1 MSGSPSRLGVS
12 RDGAVTQRLDLTWCI
27 GQELVDQLRE
37 ELPIPSDTVGKSLEH
52 LPVEHVRHGTTL
64 TLDRADREGED
75 HLTVPGTIL
84 IADDDRVG
92 RKLLQRLLEDEGH
105 TVRVAA
111 DGREA
116 LELYAEDAPDVVL
129 LDILMP
135 ELDGIA
141 TLEQLK
147 TTTGA
152 EFVSVIMISAVDEI
166 DSVVRCIEIGAD
178 DYLTKPFNP
187 VLLRARINAGLA
199 KKRLHD
205 LERARVHDVFSRFL
219 PEHVVEDVLA
229 RTDDDLRLGGI
240 QTVGTVM
247 FTDLRGFTA
256 FTERR
261 SPELVIAALNRYF
274 DETSDAILEHG
285 GTLVA
290 YRGDGFL
297 AVFGAPIEVE
307 DHADRAL
314 ATAREM
320 VELRL
325 PRFNDWLRKSGFGEE
340 VRMGVGLNS
349 GPFMSGNVGSLRR
362 LEYTV
367 HGDTVNTASR
377 IEGLTKTV
385 GGPILLA
392 DSTFKALRAPPEDL
406 AHVGEFE
413 VRGRE
418 SAVSLWTVDGVSDA

>member
-1 MSGSPSRLGVS
+1 M
-12 RDGAVTQRLDLTWCI
+12 
-27 GQELVDQLRE
+27 
-37 ELPIPSDTVGKSLEH
+37 
-52 LPVEHVRHGTTL
+52 
-64 TLDRADREGED
+64 
-75 HLTVPGTIL
+75 PGTIL
-84 IADDDRVG
+84 IADDDNVG
-92 RKLLQRLLEDEGH
+92 RKLLQRLLERDGH
-105 TVRVAA
+105 EVRSAA
-111 DGREA
+111 NGREA
-116 LELYAEDAPDVVL
+116 LRLFAEEPCDVVL

-147 TTTGA
+147 ATPGA
-152 EFVSVIMISAVDEI
+152 EHVPVVMISAVDDTE
-166 DSVVRCIEIGAD
+166 SVVRCIEMGAD

-187 VLLRARINAGLA
+187 VILRARINAGLT

-219 PEHVVEDVLA
+219 PEHVVDDVLA

-240 QTVGTVM
+240 RTVGTVM

-290 YRGDGFL
+290 YRGDGFF
-297 AVFGAPIEVE
+297 AVFGAPIEIE

-320 VELRL
+320 VDVRL
-325 PRFNDWLRKSGFGEE
+325 PRFNQWLRESGFGEE
-340 VRMGVGLNS
+340 VKMGVGLAT

-377 IEGLTKTV
+377 IEGMTKTI
-385 GGPILLA
+385 GTPILFA
-392 DSTFKALRAPPEDL
+392 DSTFRALLAPSKSL
-406 AHVGEFE
+406 KHLGEFDL
-413 VRGRE
+413 RGRE
-418 SAVSLWTVDGVSDA
+418 STVSLWTVDGAAHT

>member
-1 MSGSPSRLGVS
+1 M
-12 RDGAVTQRLDLTWCI
+12 
-27 GQELVDQLRE
+27 
-37 ELPIPSDTVGKSLEH
+37 
-52 LPVEHVRHGTTL
+52 
-64 TLDRADREGED
+64 
-75 HLTVPGTIL
+75 PGTIL
-84 IADDDRVG
+84 IADDDNVG
-92 RKLLQRLLEDEGH
+92 RKLLRRLLEDDGH
-105 TVRVAA
+105 VVRTAA
-111 DGREA
+111 NGREA
-116 LELYAEDAPDVVL
+116 LELFTAETCDVVL

-141 TLEQLK
+141 TLEELK
-147 TTTGA
+147 ATPGA
-152 EFVSVIMISAVDEI
+152 EYVSVIMISAVDEI

-187 VLLRARINAGLA
+187 TLLRARINAGLA
-199 KKRLHD
+199 KKKLHD
-205 LERARVHDVFSRFL
+205 FERARVHDVFSRFL

-240 QTVGTVM
+240 RTVGTVM

-297 AVFGAPIEVE
+297 AVFGAPIEIE

-320 VELRL
+320 VDVRL
-325 PRFNDWLRKSGFGEE
+325 PRFNEWLRQNGFGEA
-340 VRMGVGLNS
+340 VRMGVGLAT
-349 GPFMSGNVGSLRR
+349 GPFMSGNVGSFRR

-377 IEGLTKTV
+377 IEGMTKTV

-392 DSTFKALRAPPEDL
+392 ESTREALLEQPQGLR
-406 AHVGEFE
+406 HMGEHE

-418 SAVSLWTVDGVSDA
+418 STISLWTVDGLQQPA

>member
-1 MSGSPSRLGVS
+1 M
-12 RDGAVTQRLDLTWCI
+12 GARIT
-27 GQELVDQLRE
+27 
-37 ELPIPSDTVGKSLEH
+37 
-52 LPVEHVRHGTTL
+52 GT
-64 TLDRADREGED
+64 
-75 HLTVPGTIL
+75 TVPGTIL
-84 IADDDRVG
+84 IADDDNVS
-92 RKLLQRLLEDEGH
+92 RKLLRRLLEQDGH

-116 LELYAEDAPDVVL
+116 LDLFAEDACDVVL

-135 ELDGIA
+135 ELDGISA
-141 TLEQLK
+141 LERLK
-147 TTTGA
+147 TMPGGDH
-152 EFVSVIMISAVDEI
+152 VPVIMISAVDDTE
-166 DSVVRCIEIGAD
+166 SVVRCIEIGAD

-187 VLLRARINAGLA
+187 VILRARINAGLT

-205 LERARVHDVFSRFL
+205 LERAHVHDVFSRFL
-219 PEHVVEDVLA
+219 PEHVVDDVLA
-229 RTDDDLRLGGI
+229 RTDEDLRLGGV
-240 QTVGTVM
+240 QTTGTVM

-274 DETSDAILEHG
+274 DETSDAILENG

-297 AVFGAPIEVE
+297 AVFGAPIEIE

-320 VELRL
+320 IEIRL
-325 PRFNDWLRKSGFGEE
+325 PRFNAWLRENGFGEE
-340 VRMGVGLNS
+340 VGMGIGLNS

-367 HGDTVNTASR
+367 HGDVVNTASR
-377 IEGLTKTV
+377 IEGMTKTV

-392 DSTFKALRAPPEDL
+392 QSTREALVRQPDDL
-406 AHVGEFE
+406 ERVGDFE
-413 VRGRE
+413 VRGRD
-418 SAVSLWTVDGVSDA
+418 ATVSLWTVNGAPRP